1 MLMNRAF
8 NSTQPSHVGMSGR
21 AVLCLGAT
29 VLLLTLA
36 SGHAMAQSSDGPGIE
51 WVLPQEHRL
60 FLNGVPG
67 DATID
72 REWPMVTGIPE
83 GDIEFDKTSSI
94 VPASL
99 FVI

>member
-1 MLMNRAF
+1 MGAVTIF
-8 NSTQPSHVGMSGR
+8 YAYEQSIQQHPAQPCRHGGR

-29 VLLLTLA
+29 VLLLTLS

-72 REWPMVTGIPE
+72 GEWPMVTGIPE
-83 GDIEFDKTSSI
+83 GDIEFDKTSS
-94 VPASL
+94 
-99 FVI
+99 

>member
-1 MLMNRAF
+1 
-8 NSTQPSHVGMSGR
+8 
-21 AVLCLGAT
+21 
-29 VLLLTLA
+29 
-36 SGHAMAQSSDGPGIE
+36 MAQSSDGPGIE

-83 GDIEFDKTSSI
+83 GDIEFDKTSTI
-94 VPASL
+94 VPATLFDIYSEPLEGPVGLSGNITVELFASL
-99 FVI
+99 STQSPD